1 MKRAELSTL
10 TQSVIRLDHLCCG
23 KEVLL
28 ARELLAPYSEISDV
42 KISLTDRRA
51 SIEHRTSL
59 PASEIVRVLNSG
71 HLGASVSEANST
83 RAGSGWRAY
92 DFLRAASTT
101 LLVVLYGI
109 ALIFHNIGNGSRA
122 IQPAWG
128 SVLLSWQLFYAAY
141 HAVLRRSPNV
151 ELLWRSPPP
160 ARWRSARSSTPR
172 RSARSSR

>member
-1 MKRAELSTL
+1 MKRAELSSL

-71 HLGASVSEANST
+71 HLGASVSEAVDW
-83 RAGSGWRAY
+83 SGP
-92 DFLRAASTT
+92 F
-101 LLVVLYGI
+101 
-109 ALIFHNIGNGSRA
+109 
-122 IQPAWG
+122 PAWDDK
-128 SVLLSWQLFYAAY
+128 VLAMLSSFGHASFRPLQREVINATLAAKDVFVWGPNGTGLILGLVQLA
-141 HAVLRRSPNV
+141 LK
-151 ELLWRSPPP
+151 LLYP
-160 ARWRSARSSTPR
+160 TK
-172 RSARSSR
+172 